1 MRDFFTTTIFWLHFF
16 VVAFWIGLLFVP
28 EFLLPGKTAFHF
40 YFTVGLVGHQFL
52 WGAAIYPWTKKY
64 RMVCILTTFM
74 QLLRGHPLST
84 VDNYGHSWTKEF
96 IKRLGWGIPER
107 GATVLTLAIFV
118 ISTFQ
123 FFFFR

>member
-52 WGAAIYPWTKKY
+52 WGAMIMPWTKKY

-74 QLLRGHPLST
+74 QMLRGADIADPK
-84 VDNYGHSWTKEF
+84 NYNHSF
-96 IKRLGWGIPER
+96 IQELFGKTGVTIPHRLTTI
-107 GATVLTLAIFV
+107 
-118 ISTFQ
+118 
-123 FFFFR
+123 